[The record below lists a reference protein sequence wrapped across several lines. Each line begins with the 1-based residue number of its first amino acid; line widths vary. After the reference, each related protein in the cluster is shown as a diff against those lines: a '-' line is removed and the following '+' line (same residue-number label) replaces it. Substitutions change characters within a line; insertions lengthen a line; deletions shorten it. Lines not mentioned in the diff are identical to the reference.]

1 MRGAL
6 SEMIEET
13 MSDSCCDTADRKYQ
27 IRTEKP
33 NSDTADN
40 TFSSSNIHLK
50 NYTVTEDN
58 VRSEQKH
65 PLLAIHFR
73 KIRQERKDFS
83 ISRYLFR
90 TKNDQNHISSLKK
103 EKADPQMANISSEK
117 NIR

>member
-1 MRGAL
+1 MPRKETIKQNNLFGSRELMRGAL

-40 TFSSSNIHLK
+40 TFSSFNIHLK

-58 VRSEQKH
+58 IRSEQKH
-65 PLLAIHFR
+65 LLLASHFR
-73 KIRQERKDFS
+73 
-83 ISRYLFR
+83 
-90 TKNDQNHISSLKK
+90 TN
-103 EKADPQMANISSEK
+103 
-117 NIR
+117 